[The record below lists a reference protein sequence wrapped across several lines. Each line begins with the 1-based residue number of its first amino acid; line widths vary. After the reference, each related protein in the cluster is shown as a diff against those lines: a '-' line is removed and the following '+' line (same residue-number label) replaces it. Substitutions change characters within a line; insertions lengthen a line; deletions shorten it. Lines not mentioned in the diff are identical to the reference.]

1 MSQTRSR
8 THSRWW
14 PFSRRRDLQSQL
26 TAVNR
31 VMAVIEFDLEGRIL
45 HANENFLSIMGY
57 RLEEVRGQH
66 HGMFVPPAE
75 RASEDYRQFWEVL
88 RRGEFNAGRYRRL
101 GKDGREVW
109 INASYNPLLDSAGK
123 PYKVVKYATDISHQ
137 MRQTAEFEGRIDAI
151 DKVMATV
158 EFSLDGTILEA
169 NQNFL
174 DAMGYRLEEV
184 RGKHH
189 SLFVDQATR
198 GSEEYRRFW
207 QKLGRGEFD
216 AGRYQR
222 VGKHHRQVWIQASYN
237 PVFDASGQ
245 PYKVIKYATDITQQV
260 VTAADAQGRI
270 TAIDKVMAVIEFSM
284 DGHIVGANENFLQT
298 MGYRLEEIRGKHH
311 GIFVDAAY
319 RTSEEYK
326 QFWNKLGSGA
336 FDVGRYR
343 RLGKHG
349 REVWIQASYNPIL
362 DIAGRPFKV
371 VKYATDVT
379 EQVRSA
385 QEMRNLVAQAT
396 EIAQNVQAAARDI
409 ASSNQDLAERTV
421 SQSNFVRQTSGSI
434 EELAGTVRSNSQH
447 AEDARRMASD
457 SAAVARRGAQVIS
470 DVVTTTAG
478 IRDGNDR
485 IGQIIEVID
494 GIAFQTNLLALN
506 AAVEAARAG
515 EQGRGFAVVAQEVR
529 HLAQRCGVSAK
540 EIRDL
545 ISNTAGQVN
554 DGARLA
560 EHAGSVMQEVVRA
573 VLQVTATV
581 EQIAAASEQQADGVQ
596 SASQALHAID
606 RQTQQD
612 ARLVEEIAGSARALE
627 EQADALFSLVAGP
640 QAETQTPATSS
651 RAA

>member
-1 MSQTRSR
+1 MTPARIR
-8 THSRWW
+8 MPRRWW
-14 PFSRRRDLQSQL
+14 PFARGRDLQSQL

-31 VMAVIEFDLEGRIL
+31 VMAVIEFDLEGRIV

-66 HGMFVPPAE
+66 HSIFVAPVE
-75 RASEDYRQFWEVL
+75 RGSDDYRQFWQVL
-88 RRGEFNAGRYRRL
+88 RRGEFNAGRFRRI

-123 PYKVVKYATDISHQ
+123 PYKVVKYATDITHQ
-137 MRQTAEFEGRIDAI
+137 IRQTAEFEGRIDAI
-151 DKVMATV
+151 DKVMATI
-158 EFSLDGTILEA
+158 EFALDGTILDA

-189 SLFVDQATR
+189 SLFVDTATR
-198 GSEEYRRFW
+198 GSEAYRQFW
-207 QKLGRGEFD
+207 HKLGRGEFD
-216 AGRYQR
+216 AGRYKR
-222 VGKHHRQVWIQASYN
+222 VGKHHREVWIQASYN
-237 PVFDASGQ
+237 PVFDASGK
-245 PYKVIKYATDITQQV
+245 PYKVIKYATDVTQQV
-260 VTAADAQGRI
+260 VTAADAEGRI

-311 GIFVDAAY
+311 GMFVDAAY
-319 RTSEEYK
+319 RASSEYK
-326 QFWNKLGSGA
+326 QFWDKLCRGV

-343 RLGKHG
+343 RLGKDG

-362 DIAGRPFKV
+362 DISGRPFKV

-409 ASSNQDLAERTV
+409 AVSNNELAERTG
-421 SQSNFVRQTSGSI
+421 SQSDFVRQTSGSI
-434 EELAGTVRSNSQH
+434 EELAETVRTNSQH
-447 AEDARRMASD
+447 AEDARRMATD
-457 SAAVARRGAQVIS
+457 SAGVARRGAEVIS
-470 DVVTTTAG
+470 EVVATTAG
-478 IRDGNDR
+478 IRNANDR

-494 GIAFQTNLLALN
+494 SIAFQTNILALN

-529 HLAQRCGVSAK
+529 SLAQRCGVSAR
-540 EIRDL
+540 EIRGL
-545 ISNTAGQVN
+545 ISNAADQVS

-560 EHAGSVMQEVVRA
+560 EQAGSVMQDVVRA
-573 VLQVTATV
+573 VLEVTATV
-581 EQIAAASEQQADGVQ
+581 EQIASASQQQADGVQ
-596 SASQALHAID
+596 SASQALQAID
-606 RQTQQD
+606 SQTQQD
-612 ARLVEEIAGSARALE
+612 AGMVEEIAGSARALE
-627 EQADALFSLVAGP
+627 EQADALFSLVAGRQL
-640 QAETQTPATSS
+640 QAPAKALPTL
-651 RAA
+651 AA